1 MRLALCCAMSSESE
15 YQPSSE
21 PSAEVMPSA
30 EASPHAVVLDEKALL
45 AKNIEALSHLP
56 PEARL
61 DRDAIV
67 AEMNRLRD
75 EIPTAQTDERPGLM
89 DQYERLGN
97 LLVQQ
102 GASLGAEGVDAAS
115 PYFAHMRLSQD
126 GRERDVFLGKAT
138 RLDNGLRIVDWRHA
152 PVSALFYRYAEGDE
166 FVEDLGGREV
176 EGTILV
182 RRVLGIA
189 GGQLNR
195 VQAPQGVFVRAADG
209 WSVSTM
215 SGPRLSGGAGV
226 AVRGVTGSKKR
237 LKGTTYRV
245 EKHLPEISA
254 LIDAEQFAVISAPDA
269 QLVVVRG
276 VAGSGKTTV
285 ALHRLAFLN
294 YRDAGRFRADQMLVI
309 VWGDAL
315 RRFIS
320 RLLPALGVHSTPVRT
335 YGYWVRGI
343 RTRLFPFLPAKSG
356 DATPAIVTRLK
367 LHPALLSIVRDY
379 IERTPAPRTPRQVVE
394 DWMLVM
400 SDERLLS
407 EGFDRWAPGAFSE
420 SQLQRA
426 LRWTSQQ
433 VGQLVDYLDPEDSE
447 PDTDE
452 HGKMLAADTRF
463 LDAED
468 DPLLLRLYQLR
479 VGPIPSKG
487 RRHKPLRYQHIVVD
501 EVQDLSPLEVRVLMD
516 CLDDNNSMTLSGDTQ
531 QHVLQEAGFTDW
543 EEFFGHLGVKG
554 AAVNTLKVAYR
565 STRPIVQFSRSVL
578 GDLVEDEEPE
588 VSRDGAEVEVLS
600 FQDHGECIVFLA
612 DALRD
617 LTEAEPTANVAL
629 LARTPETAE
638 MYWAGLSRADL
649 SRLER
654 VRDQEFSFEPGIE
667 VTDVAQ
673 AKGLEFDYVVLLDV
687 SETAWPRTD
696 AGRRLL
702 HVGATRAAHQLW
714 VTCVGKP
721 SPLLPATP
729 D

>member
-1 MRLALCCAMSSESE
+1 MSSRSKNQCIPGTPDERTPHPVVVE
-15 YQPSSE
+15 EQGLLATIIE
-21 PSAEVMPSA
+21 GLAEVA
-30 EASPHAVVLDEKALL
+30 
-45 AKNIEALSHLP
+45 
-56 PEARL
+56 PESRL
-61 DRDAIV
+61 DFDAIV

-97 LLVQQ
+97 LLLQQ
-102 GASLGAEGVDAAS
+102 GASQGGEGVDPDS

-138 RLDNGLRIVDWRHA
+138 RLDSGLRIVDWRHA
-152 PVSALFYRYAEGDE
+152 PVSALFYRYSEGDDFIE
-166 FVEDLGGREV
+166 ELGGREV
-176 EGTILV
+176 EGTVLV
-182 RRVLGIA
+182 RRVVGIA
-189 GGQLNR
+189 AGVLNR
-195 VQAPQGVFVRAADG
+195 VQAPQGVFVRKADG
-209 WSVSTM
+209 WSST
-215 SGPRLSGGAGV
+215 SGGAPRLAGGAGV
-226 AVRGVTGSKKR
+226 AVRGITGNKKR

-254 LIDAEQFAVISAPDA
+254 LIDAEQFDVISAPDA
-269 QLVVVRG
+269 ELVVVRG

-294 YRDAGRFRADQMLVI
+294 YRDPGRFRADRMLVI

-335 YGYWVRGI
+335 YGYWARGL
-343 RTRLFPFLPAKSG
+343 RNRLFSFLPSKSG
-356 DATPAIVTRLK
+356 DGTPAIVTRLK
-367 LHPALLSIVRDY
+367 LHPALLSILSDY
-379 IERTPAPRTPRQVVE
+379 VDRTPGPRTARQAVA

-400 SDERLLS
+400 SDQRLLRD
-407 EGFDRWAPGAFSE
+407 GLDRWAPGAFSQA
-420 SQLQRA
+420 QLQRA

-452 HGKMLAADTRF
+452 SGKIIARDTRF

-479 VGPIPSKG
+479 VGPIPSKS

-516 CLDDNNSMTLSGDTQ
+516 CLDDKNSMTLSGDTQ
-531 QHVLQEAGFTDW
+531 QHVLQEAGFTNW

-565 STRPIVQFSRSVL
+565 STLPIVRFSRAVL

-588 VSRDGAEVEVLS
+588 VSRSGAEVEVLS

-612 DALRD
+612 DSLRALV
-617 LTEAEPTANVAL
+617 EAEPTANVAL

-649 SRLER
+649 PRLER
-654 VRDQEFSFEPGIE
+654 IRDQEFSFEPGIE

-721 SPLLPATP
+721 SPLLPVTNG
-729 D
+729 

>member
-1 MRLALCCAMSSESE
+1 LLATIIEGL
-15 YQPSSE
+15 
-21 PSAEVMPSA
+21 AEVA
-30 EASPHAVVLDEKALL
+30 
-45 AKNIEALSHLP
+45 
-56 PEARL
+56 PESRL
-61 DRDAIV
+61 DFDAIV

-97 LLVQQ
+97 LLLQQ
-102 GASLGAEGVDAAS
+102 GASQGGEGVDPDS

-138 RLDNGLRIVDWRHA
+138 RLDSGLRIVDWRHA
-152 PVSALFYRYAEGDE
+152 PVSALFYRYSEGDDFIE
-166 FVEDLGGREV
+166 ELGGREV
-176 EGTILV
+176 EGTVLV
-182 RRVLGIA
+182 RRVVGIA
-189 GGQLNR
+189 AGVLNR
-195 VQAPQGVFVRAADG
+195 VQAPQGVFVRKADG
-209 WSVSTM
+209 WSST
-215 SGPRLSGGAGV
+215 SGGAPRLAGGAGV
-226 AVRGVTGSKKR
+226 AVRGITGNKKR

-254 LIDAEQFAVISAPDA
+254 LIDAEQFDVISAPDA
-269 QLVVVRG
+269 ELVVVRG

-294 YRDAGRFRADQMLVI
+294 YRDPGRFRADRMLVI

-335 YGYWVRGI
+335 YGYWARGL
-343 RTRLFPFLPAKSG
+343 RNRLFSFLPSKSG
-356 DATPAIVTRLK
+356 DGTPAIVTRLK
-367 LHPALLSIVRDY
+367 LHPALLSILSDY
-379 IERTPAPRTPRQVVE
+379 VDRTPGPRTARQAVE

-400 SDERLLS
+400 SDERLLRD
-407 EGFDRWAPGAFSE
+407 GLDRWAPGAFSQA
-420 SQLQRA
+420 QLQRA

-452 HGKMLAADTRF
+452 SGKIIARDTRF

-479 VGPIPSKG
+479 VGPIPSKS

-516 CLDDNNSMTLSGDTQ
+516 CLDDKNSMTLSGDTQ
-531 QHVLQEAGFTDW
+531 QHVLQEAGFTNW

-565 STRPIVQFSRSVL
+565 STLPIVRFSRAVL

-588 VSRDGAEVEVLS
+588 VSRSGAEVEVLS

-612 DALRD
+612 DSLRALV
-617 LTEAEPTANVAL
+617 EAEPTANVAL

-649 SRLER
+649 PRLER
-654 VRDQEFSFEPGIE
+654 IRDQEFSFEPGIE

-721 SPLLPATP
+721 SPLLPVTNG
-729 D
+729 